1 MNKASAMMKP
11 AAMRPAPD
19 ADSADLAAGTRP
31 TLSSMTSNFAAGA
44 AAAPWKVEPI
54 GPNLTSV
61 NVTKAFLSCLC
72 RSFALPDSKE
82 QGPRMTPGSFVS
94 SVITSLLPSSQSM
107 RLRLSSQTEKV
118 STMPRSSAWPMDARP
133 PFLGNV
139 YVVSLKTLACVSQ
152 NASVTESPPFG
163 MFIAF
168 ALSMT
173 LPSWTQTRRISFS
186 TPASVPSEVMNCVTR
201 VTGLEVSTAFVG
213 PWPKKFLLPRR
224 YALKSHPSLSQ
235 SLM

>member
-107 RLRLSSQTEKV
+107 RLRLSSQTDMV
-118 STMPRSSAWPMDARP
+118 RTMPRSSASPMDFRP
-133 PFLGNV
+133 PFFGNV
-139 YVVSLKTLACVSQ
+139 YEVSLNVLAATSQ
-152 NASVTESPPFG
+152 YSSVMESPPCG
-163 MFIAF
+163 MFVAF

-173 LPSWTQTRRISFS
+173 LPSWIHTRRISFRS
-186 TPASVPSEVMNCVTR
+186 PASVPSSVMNCVTR
-201 VTGLEVSTAFVG
+201 VTGLEVSTAFSG
-213 PWPKKFLLPRR
+213 PLPKKCLLPFR
-224 YALKSHPSLSQ
+224 
-235 SLM
+235 